1 MKKKE
6 LLLKDIVPNPHQPRQ
21 VFDAVK
27 LAELVESIKLHG
39 VIQPLVVRKHGR
51 KYEIVAGE
59 RRWRASKEAKLK
71 TVPEIP
77 DVAPGRPALGLRPLH
92 PDAGRCKPGPL
103 EEAEGIKRLMTEC
116 KLTQEDAAKK
126 VGRSRTAVANLLRL
140 LNLPQQI
147 REYVSRETLTMGQ
160 VKPLLSLDNEKQQ
173 LEVAAAIIEKG
184 WSSRTVEDV
193 VKELKTGRRFK
204 VTEEAVIVAEEKANN
219 KKGKAA
225 AAGDVF
231 TSDFQNR
238 LVELLGTKVKVVPKD
253 EKKGKI
259 EIEYYSP
266 EDLERIY
273 DLLNRPAQQTLKR
286 KKPWLS
292 V

>member
-1 MKKKE
+1 MAGAPFTISTGSVARRKTWSATE
-6 LLLKDIVPNPHQPRQ
+6 PSSTDSA
-21 VFDAVK
+21 AVRDK
-27 LAELVESIKLHG
+27 LADTSTVYKG
-39 VIQPLVVRKHGR
+39 VTG
-51 KYEIVAGE
+51 
-59 RRWRASKEAKLK
+59 
-71 TVPEIP
+71 
-77 DVAPGRPALGLRPLH
+77 
-92 PDAGRCKPGPL
+92 
-103 EEAEGIKRLMTEC
+103 
-116 KLTQEDAAKK
+116 
-126 VGRSRTAVANLLRL
+126 NF
-140 LNLPQQI
+140 
-147 REYVSRETLTMGQ
+147 
-160 VKPLLSLDNEKQQ
+160 SLDDVGTPAKG
-173 LEVAAAIIEKG
+173 ASIISF
-184 WSSRTVEDV
+184 SSEGSSVSTTLVDV

-204 VTEEAVIVAEEKANN
+204 VTEEAVIVAEEKVNN

>member
-1 MKKKE
+1 M
-6 LLLKDIVPNPHQPRQ
+6 
-21 VFDAVK
+21 
-27 LAELVESIKLHG
+27 
-39 VIQPLVVRKHGR
+39 
-51 KYEIVAGE
+51 
-59 RRWRASKEAKLK
+59 
-71 TVPEIP
+71 
-77 DVAPGRPALGLRPLH
+77 
-92 PDAGRCKPGPL
+92 
-103 EEAEGIKRLMTEC
+103 
-116 KLTQEDAAKK
+116 
-126 VGRSRTAVANLLRL
+126 LLR
-140 LNLPQQI
+140 
-147 REYVSRETLTMGQ
+147 
-160 VKPLLSLDNEKQQ
+160 KKQT
-173 LEVAAAIIEKG
+173 I
-184 WSSRTVEDV
+184 
-193 VKELKTGRRFK
+193 
-204 VTEEAVIVAEEKANN
+204 

>member
-1 MKKKE
+1 M
-6 LLLKDIVPNPHQPRQ
+6 
-21 VFDAVK
+21 
-27 LAELVESIKLHG
+27 
-39 VIQPLVVRKHGR
+39 
-51 KYEIVAGE
+51 
-59 RRWRASKEAKLK
+59 
-71 TVPEIP
+71 
-77 DVAPGRPALGLRPLH
+77 
-92 PDAGRCKPGPL
+92 
-103 EEAEGIKRLMTEC
+103 
-116 KLTQEDAAKK
+116 
-126 VGRSRTAVANLLRL
+126 
-140 LNLPQQI
+140 
-147 REYVSRETLTMGQ
+147 
-160 VKPLLSLDNEKQQ
+160 
-173 LEVAAAIIEKG
+173 
-184 WSSRTVEDV
+184 EDV

-225 AAGDVF
+225 AAGAVF